1 MISYISINQ
10 QLPLNKFRIS
20 SIFITKCVGDVGEDI
35 VKNKNLNENK
45 KILIW
50 RLSIICLC

>member
-10 QLPLNKFRIS
+10 QLPLNIFRIS